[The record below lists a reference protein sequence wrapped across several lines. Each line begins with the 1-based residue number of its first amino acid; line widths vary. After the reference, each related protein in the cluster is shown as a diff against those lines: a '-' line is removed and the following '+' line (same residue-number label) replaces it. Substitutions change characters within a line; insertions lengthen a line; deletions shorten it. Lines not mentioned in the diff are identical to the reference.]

1 DRITSPDPVPAPPG
15 PLAAI
20 VTTEGTT
27 FSATEVTGQA
37 LSVDEDTTVPGLA
50 LEPDDWVAPTMRPPT
65 TPPTTS
71 AVPSATHSS
80 HRRGLRACLDPLT
93 MALVLRPPSHNP
105 HAGPPGALQQ
115 VAHGRASGTDL
126 QQAALGKLPPGG
138 SNHRDELLGE
148 TVRYTQIQQQP
159 PRTVRRHPQ

>member
-1 DRITSPDPVPAPPG
+1 MTSPDPVPPPPE

-27 FSATEVTGQA
+27 RSATEVTGQA
-37 LSVDEDTTVPGLA
+37 LTVDEAAEDPELTV
-50 LEPDDWVAPTMRPPT
+50 EPDDWVAPTMSPPA

-80 HRRGLRACLDPLT
+80 HRRGPRGRLDSLIT
-93 MALVLRPPSHNP
+93 ALGSRPASRHDS

-115 VAHGRASGTDL
+115 VAHGRASGANL